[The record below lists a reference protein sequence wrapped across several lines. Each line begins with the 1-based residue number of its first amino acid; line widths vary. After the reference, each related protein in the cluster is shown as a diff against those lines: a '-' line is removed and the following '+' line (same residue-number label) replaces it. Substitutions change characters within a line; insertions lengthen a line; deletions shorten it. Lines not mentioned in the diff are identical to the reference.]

1 MDKNTIIGLI
11 LIALV
16 LIGFSWYNTSQ
27 MPEAPTVPAEQ
38 AAVVDTVKDAAALQK
53 EVARKIAADSS
64 DIFFAQT
71 QGSNREIVLQNN
83 KVQVKVATQGA
94 AVSEVLLKEYKSY
107 ADFKEGK
114 DNSLLLYTRKIGRA
128 SCRERV

>member
-27 MPEAPTVPAEQ
+27 MPEAPAVPAEQ

-64 DIFFAQT
+64 DVFFAQT
-71 QGSNREIVLQNN
+71 QGSKREIVLQNN
-83 KVQVKVATQGA
+83 KEQDKVATQFSA
-94 AVSEVLLKEYKSY
+94 LS
-107 ADFKEGK
+107 
-114 DNSLLLYTRKIGRA
+114 
-128 SCRERV
+128 